1 MTGFVVSGDAV
12 WGRSAGVGQRT
23 ALAIAEDGSG
33 CIWRVTCGRGCIQHA
48 TRRIFSNGRL
58 ACAAEGFILPGR
70 DLVA

>member
-12 WGRSAGVGQRT
+12 WGRPAGV
-23 ALAIAEDGSG
+23 AVAIAEDGSG

-48 TRRIFSNGRL
+48 TPRIFSNGRL